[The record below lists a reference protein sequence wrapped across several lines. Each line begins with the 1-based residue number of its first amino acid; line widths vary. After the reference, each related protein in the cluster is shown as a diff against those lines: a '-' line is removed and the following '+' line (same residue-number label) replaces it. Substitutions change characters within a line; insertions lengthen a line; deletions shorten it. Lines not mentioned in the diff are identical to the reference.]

1 MWIDGLEID
10 KLRAG
15 AVFKVDNYI
24 FVLNKNKEI
33 MYSFDI
39 KYNNEEIDEDIK
51 NVAQKHILNY
61 NKIKDM

>member
-15 AVFKVDNYI
+15 AVFRVNDYI

-33 MYSFDI
+33 MYSFDMR
-39 KYNNEEIDEDIK
+39 YNNEEIVEDIK
-51 NVAQKHILNY
+51 NVARKHIMNY

>member
-15 AVFKVDNYI
+15 AVFRVNDYI

-51 NVAQKHILNY
+51 KEKKKHILNY

>member
-39 KYNNEEIDEDIK
+39 KYNNVQIDEDI
-51 NVAQKHILNY
+51 
-61 NKIKDM
+61 

>member
-10 KLRAG
+10 KLRAV
-15 AVFKVDNYI
+15 AVFRVNDYI